1 MHLLLRN
8 PVVLAIYDY
17 YFFFQVDAN
26 KKYTCILCQEDDEQN
41 DCSSTL
47 VFTTFIVNSTVLSQV
62 HPIDPNMTGKFVSR
76 AILPSNLKCGPV
88 ITSCG
93 HVMHAKCY
101 QTMFE
106 NLVKQQQEE

>member
-1 MHLLLRN
+1 MAIWHDWYTKGSLLGSLYCFQ
-8 PVVLAIYDY
+8 LI
-17 YFFFQVDAN
+17 FFFYSRVEIHQIFGLFFFWKF
-26 KKYTCILCQEDDEQN
+26 KKSKRYSEIN
-41 DCSSTL
+41 W
-47 VFTTFIVNSTVLSQV
+47 
-62 HPIDPNMTGKFVSR
+62 P
-76 AILPSNLKCGPV
+76 LKCGPV